1 MFSHLDAR
9 PTPDFAALP
18 ARLSPAAGG
27 WLAALR
33 RGLDVVVA
41 FATLRDAEAS
51 DGALTAR
58 VGGDAGPGPPHR
70 PRQRPATTAARASH
84 AHRRRLRAPSRSR
97 RPGAVPA
104 PPHACITPLTTSR
117 AARRPNRTAPRV

>member
-18 ARLSPAAGG
+18 VRLAPAGGG

-41 FATLRDAEAS
+41 FATLRDAAPS
-51 DGALTAR
+51 DIALTAR
-58 VGGDAGPGPPHR
+58 VGGDSRPRPPHR
-70 PRQRPATTAARASH
+70 PGPRPTPPAARPSH
-84 AHRRRLRAPSRSR
+84 AHRRPLRAPSRSR

-104 PPHACITPLTTSR
+104 PSHACITPLATSR
-117 AARRPNRTAPRV
+117 AARRPNRTGSRV

>member
-9 PTPDFAALP
+9 PTPDFAALR
-18 ARLSPAAGG
+18 ARLAPAAGA
-27 WLAALR
+27 WLAGLR

-51 DGALTAR
+51 DAALTAR
-58 VGGDAGPGPPHR
+58 VGGDSRRGPPHR
-70 PRQRPATTAARASH
+70 PGARLTTTAARPSH
-84 AHRRRLRAPSRSR
+84 AHRRPLRAPSRSR

-104 PPHACITPLTTSR
+104 PPHTCITPLTASR